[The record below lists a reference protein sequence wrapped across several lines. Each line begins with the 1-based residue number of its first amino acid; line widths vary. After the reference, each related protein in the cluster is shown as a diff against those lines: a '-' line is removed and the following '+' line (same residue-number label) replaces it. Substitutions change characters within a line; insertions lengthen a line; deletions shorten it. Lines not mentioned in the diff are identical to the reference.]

1 MIGKDKADSFNGS
14 VLFKASPLGVFSDSC
29 RFPFALLSNGVDQG
43 VKLTPDRGVN
53 GRAGRRGDRGV

>member
-1 MIGKDKADSFNGS
+1 MIGKDKVDLFNGS
-14 VLFKASPLGVFSDSC
+14 ASPLGVFSDSC